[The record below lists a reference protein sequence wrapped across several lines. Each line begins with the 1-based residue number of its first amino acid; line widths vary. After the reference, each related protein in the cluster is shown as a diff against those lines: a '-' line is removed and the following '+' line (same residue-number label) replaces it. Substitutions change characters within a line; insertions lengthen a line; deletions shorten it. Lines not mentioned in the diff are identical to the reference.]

1 MLVLSD
7 STGSSY
13 SSSLNFKPN
22 PFEDKCSPCPQSIDV
37 SSIVH
42 STRRAGARRG
52 AETFVKMEGGGGST
66 LAIVR
71 SAGVT
76 GSWPLFS
83 LNNLAAEDAKEIEL
97 GLLLR

>member
-1 MLVLSD
+1 MCL
-7 STGSSY
+7 
-13 SSSLNFKPN
+13 
-22 PFEDKCSPCPQSIDV
+22 C
-37 SSIVH
+37 IVH

-52 AETFVKMEGGGGST
+52 AETFVKMEGGGST